1 MTYRAKRQA
10 HWTEVLPLFNGAR
23 YVTCSQPGCSRVLR
37 AWDKKPL
44 IHKGGKP

>member
-1 MTYRAKRQA
+1 MKRQP
-10 HWTEVLPLFNGAR
+10 HSMSIVPLLLGAR
-23 YVTCSQPGCSRVLR
+23 YVTCKKPGCQRVLR